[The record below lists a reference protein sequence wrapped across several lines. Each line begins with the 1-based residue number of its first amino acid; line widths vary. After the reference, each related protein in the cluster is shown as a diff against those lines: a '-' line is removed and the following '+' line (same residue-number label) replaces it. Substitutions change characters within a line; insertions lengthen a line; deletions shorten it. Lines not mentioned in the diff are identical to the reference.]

1 MHWRNPNKP
10 ECIKDPRPEEA
21 RDYDSNTGDAKRDG
35 YTVVARRP
43 CRPCVKGMTE
53 PVEPAIADRI
63 ERSFRTLPDDM
74 GY

>member
-10 ECIKDPRPEEA
+10 THLKDPRPEP
-21 RDYDSNTGDAKRDG
+21 RDHETNTGNAGRDG

-43 CRPCVKGMTE
+43 RVRGMTE
-53 PVEPAIADRI
+53 PVDVERADRI
-63 ERSFRTLPDDM
+63 ENAFGTMPDDM